1 MKKVYLS
8 FFGVL
13 AFGLV
18 GVAQKNTA
26 KPLNTKKFAPLELK
40 AKPGVVA
47 PEKGITIWQNDFS
60 NAAQWTTSNDPQGTP
75 AHTAGDWTITTNV
88 AGIPVAALAPAGHTT
103 AANGFAFIN
112 SDAAGGNAFQNASIV
127 FNQNIDLSAEA
138 NVLLKFEQSHR
149 RYAETTYVLWS
160 TDGGATWNEVE
171 VNGDM
176 AVNTNTTNP
185 ADYQV
190 NLSNEIG
197 GQDSVRIGFK
207 YTGNFDWF
215 WAIDDVKITTPD
227 DHDVAL
233 SGLYWGSTGAW
244 GARLPYYQIPTAQV
258 TAIDFSGVIAN
269 NGLLNQNATFGVQ
282 AGAFV
287 GSSAPTLIPAFS
299 SDTANCTTSLT
310 PAAANATI
318 TVNAGVQIDSTDA
331 TPADNNI
338 AGAATIVVNP
348 NIYARDIDDIASGS
362 YNQGFGFEVGN
373 IFDIYAADEISAI
386 DVYIHPGANVGAE
399 MYVKLYSIDAQTGD
413 FVFVDESAPY
423 TLGANDVDALLTLPL
438 QGGAFTLNAGEP
450 YLVVAG
456 SNGDGGATDD
466 LIVGTCGV
474 SEAQTT
480 FYLDLTDNTWYYTT
494 ATPMVR
500 MNFSNASVNEN
511 SLLNSFNVSPN
522 PAAGSATIALSG
534 KAGADATISIV
545 DVTGKEVYNT
555 LVSSLNGTATVE
567 VNTAAFG
574 NGMYL
579 VNVYSNGTKSS
590 KKLIIRN

>member
-75 AHTAGDWTITTNV
+75 AHTAGDWTISTNV

-258 TAIDFSGVIAN
+258 TAIDFSVVIAN

-331 TPADNNI
+331 TPADNTI

-555 LVSSLNGTATVE
+555 LVSALNGTATVE

>member
-40 AKPGVVA
+40 AKPGVIA

-60 NAAQWTTSNDPQGTP
+60 DPAQWTTSNDPQGTP
-75 AHTAGDWTITTNV
+75 GHTSGDWTITTSV
-88 AGIPVAALAPAGHTT
+88 AGIPVAALAPAAHTT

-112 SDAAGGNAFQNASIV
+112 SDAAGGQALQNASIV
-127 FNQNIDLSAEA
+127 FNSDIDLSAEA

-176 AVNTNTTNP
+176 AVNTNTSNP
-185 ADYQV
+185 EVLQV

-207 YTGNFDWF
+207 YTGNWDWF

-299 SDTANCTTSLT
+299 SDTANCTTSFT

-318 TVNAGVQIDSTDA
+318 TVSAGVQIDSTDA

-338 AGAATIVVNP
+338 ANAATIVVNP
-348 NIYARDIDDIASGS
+348 NVYARDLDDIASGS
-362 YNQGFGFEVGN
+362 YNEGFGFEVGN
-373 IFDIYAADEISAI
+373 IFDMYAADEISAI
-386 DVYIHPGANVGAE
+386 DVYIHPGANVGTE

-413 FVFVDESAPY
+413 FVFVDESALY

-456 SNGDGGATDD
+456 SNGDGGTTDD
-466 LIVGTCGV
+466 LIVGTCGQ

-480 FYLDLTDNTWYYTT
+480 FYLDLTDNTWYYTS
-494 ATPMVR
+494 ATSMVR

-522 PAAGSATIALSG
+522 PVAGSATIALSG

-590 KKLIIRN
+590 KKLIVRN

>member
-40 AKPGVVA
+40 AKPGVIA

-60 NAAQWTTSNDPQGTP
+60 DPAQWTTSNDPQGTP
-75 AHTAGDWTITTNV
+75 GHTSGDWTITTNV
-88 AGIPVAALAPAGHTT
+88 AGIPVAALAPAAHTT

-112 SDAAGGNAFQNASIV
+112 SDAAGGQALQNASIV
-127 FNQNIDLSAEA
+127 FNSDIDLSAEA

-176 AVNTNTTNP
+176 AVNTNTSNP
-185 ADYQV
+185 EVLQV

-207 YTGNFDWF
+207 YTGNWDWF

-299 SDTANCTTSLT
+299 SDTANCTTSFT

-318 TVNAGVQIDSTDA
+318 TVSAGVQIDSTDA

-338 AGAATIVVNP
+338 ANAATIVVNP
-348 NIYARDIDDIASGS
+348 NVYARDLDDIASGS
-362 YNQGFGFEVGN
+362 YNEGFGFEVGN
-373 IFDIYAADEISAI
+373 IFDMYAADEISAI
-386 DVYIHPGANVGAE
+386 DVYIHPGANVGTE

-413 FVFVDESAPY
+413 RQFVDESAPY

-466 LIVGTCGV
+466 LIVGTCGQ
-474 SEAQTT
+474 SEAQTS
-480 FYLDLTDNTWYYTT
+480 FYYDMTNTTWYYTSS
-494 ATPMVR
+494 TPMVR

-522 PAAGSATIALSG
+522 PVAGSATIALSG

-590 KKLIIRN
+590 KKLIVRN

>member
-40 AKPGVVA
+40 AKPGVIA

-60 NAAQWTTSNDPQGTP
+60 DLAQWTTSNDPQGTP
-75 AHTAGDWTITTNV
+75 GHTSGDWTITTNV
-88 AGIPVAALAPAGHTT
+88 AVIPVAALAPAVHTT

-112 SDAAGGNAFQNASIV
+112 SDAAGVQALQNASIV
-127 FNQNIDLSAEA
+127 FNSDIDLSAEA

-176 AVNTNTTNP
+176 AVNTNTSNP
-185 ADYQV
+185 EVLQV

-207 YTGNFDWF
+207 YTGNWDWF

-299 SDTANCTTSLT
+299 SDTANCTTSFT

-318 TVNAGVQIDSTDA
+318 TVSAGVQIDSTDA

-338 AGAATIVVNP
+338 ANAATIVVNP
-348 NIYARDIDDIASGS
+348 NVYARDLDDIASGS
-362 YNQGFGFEVGN
+362 YNEGFGFEVGN
-373 IFDIYAADEISAI
+373 IFDMYAADEISAI
-386 DVYIHPGANVGAE
+386 DVYIHPGANVGTE

-413 FVFVDESAPY
+413 RQFVDESAPY

-466 LIVGTCGV
+466 LIVGTCGQ
-474 SEAQTT
+474 SEAQTS
-480 FYLDLTDNTWYYTT
+480 FYYDMTNTTWYYTSS
-494 ATPMVR
+494 TPMVR

-522 PAAGSATIALSG
+522 PVAGSATIALSG

-590 KKLIIRN
+590 KKLIVRN

>member
-8 FFGVL
+8 FFGVM

-60 NAAQWTTSNDPQGTP
+60 NAAQWTTANYPQGTP
-75 AHTAGDWTITTNV
+75 AHTAGDWTISTNV

-112 SDAAGGNAFQNASIV
+112 SDAAGGNATQNASIV
-127 FNQNIDLSAEA
+127 FNQNIDLTSEA

-149 RYAETTYVLWS
+149 RYAESTYVLWS
-160 TDGGATWNEVE
+160 TNGGTTWNEVE

-176 AVNTNTTNP
+176 ATNTNTTNP
-185 ADYQV
+185 ATLQL

-197 GQDSVRIGFK
+197 GHDSVRIGFK

-269 NGLLNQNATFGVQ
+269 NGMVNQNATFGVQ
-282 AGAFV
+282 AGAYV

-299 SDTANCTTSLT
+299 SDTADCIASFT
-310 PAAANATI
+310 PATANATI

-331 TPADNNI
+331 TPADNTI
-338 AGAATIVVNP
+338 AGAATIKINP
-348 NIYARDIDDIASGS
+348 NVYARDLDDIASGS

-373 IFDIYAADEISAI
+373 IFDVYAADELSAI

-474 SEAQTT
+474 SEMQTT

-590 KKLIIRN
+590 KKLIVRN

>member
-75 AHTAGDWTITTNV
+75 AHTAGDWTISTNV

-185 ADYQV
+185 ATLQL

-269 NGLLNQNATFGVQ
+269 NGMVNQIATFGVQ
-282 AGAFV
+282 AGAYV

-299 SDTANCTTSLT
+299 SDTADCIASFT
-310 PAAANATI
+310 PATANATI

-331 TPADNNI
+331 TPADNTI
-338 AGAATIVVNP
+338 AGAATIKINP
-348 NIYARDIDDIASGS
+348 NVYARDLDDIASGS
-362 YNQGFGFEVGN
+362 FNQGFGFEVGN
-373 IFDIYAADEISAI
+373 IFDVYAADELSAI

>member
-18 GVAQKNTA
+18 GIAQKNTA

-60 NAAQWTTSNDPQGTP
+60 DPAEWTTSNDPQGTP
-75 AHTAGDWTITTNV
+75 PHTSGDWTITTDV
-88 AGIPVAALAPAGHTT
+88 TVIPVTALSPAAHTT
-103 AANGFAFIN
+103 AANGFAFID
-112 SDAAGGNAFQNASIV
+112 SDGAGGNATQNASIV

-160 TDGGATWNEVE
+160 TDGGANWNEIE

-176 AVNTNTTNP
+176 AVNTNTSNP
-185 ADYQV
+185 EALQV
-190 NLSNEIG
+190 NMSAEIG
-197 GQDSVRIGFK
+197 GHDSVRIGFK
-207 YTGNFDWF
+207 YVGQWDWF

-233 SGLYWGSTGAW
+233 TGLYWGSTGAW
-244 GARLPYYQIPTAQV
+244 GSRLPYYQIPTSQV
-258 TAIDFSGVIAN
+258 TAIDFSGIIAN

-299 SDTANCTTSLT
+299 SDTANCTSSFT

-318 TVNAGVQIDSTDA
+318 TVSAGVQIDSTDA
-331 TPADNNI
+331 TPGDNTIAD
-338 AGAATIVVNP
+338 AATIVVNP
-348 NIYARDIDDIASGS
+348 NIYARDLDDIVSGS

-373 IFDIYAADEISAI
+373 IFDMYATDDISAI
-386 DVYIHPGANVGAE
+386 DVYIHPGANVGTE

-413 FVFVDESAPY
+413 FVFVDESTPY

-456 SNGDGGATDD
+456 SNGDGGATND
-466 LIVGTCGV
+466 LIVGTCGQ
-474 SEAQTT
+474 SEALTT
-480 FYLDLTDNTWYYTT
+480 FYLDLTDNTWYYTSS
-494 ATPMVR
+494 TPMVR

-511 SLLNSFNVSPN
+511 SLLSSFNVSPN
-522 PAAGSATIALSG
+522 PATGNTTIALNS
-534 KAGADATISIV
+534 KTGAEAIISIV

-555 LVSSLNGTATVE
+555 LVTSLNGTTSVE
-567 VNTAAFG
+567 VNTTAFE

-579 VNVYSNGTKSS
+579 VNVYTNGTKSS
-590 KKLIIRN
+590 KKLIVRN

>member
-8 FFGVL
+8 FFGVM

-60 NAAQWTTSNDPQGTP
+60 NAAQWTTANYPQGTP
-75 AHTAGDWTITTNV
+75 AHTAGDWTISTNV

-112 SDAAGGNAFQNASIV
+112 SDAAGGNATQNASIV
-127 FNQNIDLSAEA
+127 FNQNIDLTSEA

-149 RYAETTYVLWS
+149 RYAESTYVLWS
-160 TDGGATWNEVE
+160 TNGGTTWNEVE

-176 AVNTNTTNP
+176 ATNTNTTNP
-185 ADYQV
+185 ATLQL

-197 GQDSVRIGFK
+197 GHDSVRIGFK

-269 NGLLNQNATFGVQ
+269 NGMVNQNATFGVQ
-282 AGAFV
+282 AGAYV

-299 SDTANCTTSLT
+299 SDTADCIASFT
-310 PAAANATI
+310 PATANATI

-331 TPADNNI
+331 TPADNTI
-338 AGAATIVVNP
+338 AGAATIKINP
-348 NIYARDIDDIASGS
+348 NVYARDLDDIASGS
-362 YNQGFGFEVGN
+362 FNQGFGFEVGN
-373 IFDIYAADEISAI
+373 IFDVYAADELSAI

-590 KKLIIRN
+590 KKLIVRN

>member
-8 FFGVL
+8 FFGVM

-60 NAAQWTTSNDPQGTP
+60 NAAQWTTANYPQGTP
-75 AHTAGDWTITTNV
+75 AHTAGDWTISTNV

-149 RYAETTYVLWS
+149 RYAESTYVLWS
-160 TDGGATWNEVE
+160 TNGGTTWNEVE

-176 AVNTNTTNP
+176 ATNTNTTNP
-185 ADYQV
+185 ATLQL

-197 GQDSVRIGFK
+197 GHDSVRIGFK

-269 NGLLNQNATFGVQ
+269 NGMVNQNATFGVQ
-282 AGAFV
+282 AGAYV

-299 SDTANCTTSLT
+299 SDTADCIASFT
-310 PAAANATI
+310 PATANATI

-331 TPADNNI
+331 TPADNTI
-338 AGAATIVVNP
+338 AGAATIKINP
-348 NIYARDIDDIASGS
+348 NVYARDLDDIASGS

-373 IFDIYAADEISAI
+373 IFDVYAADELSAI

-474 SEAQTT
+474 SEMQTT

-590 KKLIIRN
+590 KKLIVRN

>member
-40 AKPGVVA
+40 AKPGVIA

-60 NAAQWTTSNDPQGTP
+60 DPAQWTTSNDPQGTP
-75 AHTAGDWTITTNV
+75 GHTSGDWTITTNV
-88 AGIPVAALAPAGHTT
+88 AGIPVAALAPAAHTT

-112 SDAAGGNAFQNASIV
+112 SDAAGGQALQNASIV
-127 FNQNIDLSAEA
+127 FNSDIDLSAEA

-176 AVNTNTTNP
+176 AVNTNTSNP
-185 ADYQV
+185 EVLQV

-207 YTGNFDWF
+207 YTGNWDWF

-299 SDTANCTTSLT
+299 SDTANCTTSFT

-318 TVNAGVQIDSTDA
+318 TVSAGVQIDSTDA

-338 AGAATIVVNP
+338 ANAATIVVNP
-348 NIYARDIDDIASGS
+348 NVYARDLDDIASGS
-362 YNQGFGFEVGN
+362 YNEGFGFEVGN
-373 IFDIYAADEISAI
+373 IFDMYAADEISAI
-386 DVYIHPGANVGAE
+386 DVYIHPGANVGTE

-413 FVFVDESAPY
+413 RQFVDESVPY

-466 LIVGTCGV
+466 LIVGTCGQ
-474 SEAQTT
+474 SEAQTS
-480 FYLDLTDNTWYYTT
+480 FYYDMTNTTWYYTSS
-494 ATPMVR
+494 TPMVR

-522 PAAGSATIALSG
+522 PVAGSATIALSG

-590 KKLIIRN
+590 KKLIVRN

>member
-47 PEKGITIWQNDFS
+47 PAKGITIWQNDFS

-75 AHTAGDWTITTNV
+75 AHTAGDWTISTNV

-185 ADYQV
+185 ATLQL

-269 NGLLNQNATFGVQ
+269 NGMVNQIATFGVQ
-282 AGAFV
+282 AGAYV

-299 SDTANCTTSLT
+299 SDTADCIASFT
-310 PAAANATI
+310 PATANATI

-331 TPADNNI
+331 TPADNTI
-338 AGAATIVVNP
+338 AGAATIKINP
-348 NIYARDIDDIASGS
+348 NVYARDLDDIASGS
-362 YNQGFGFEVGN
+362 FNQGFGFEVGN
-373 IFDIYAADEISAI
+373 IFDVYAADELSAI

>member
-590 KKLIIRN
+590 KKLIVRN

>member
-40 AKPGVVA
+40 AKPGVIA
-47 PEKGITIWQNDFS
+47 PEKGITLWQNDFS
-60 NAAQWTTSNDPQGTP
+60 DPAQWTTSNDPQGTP
-75 AHTAGDWTITTNV
+75 GHTSGDWTITTSV
-88 AGIPVAALAPAGHTT
+88 AGIPVAALAPAAHTT

-112 SDAAGGNAFQNASIV
+112 SDAAGGQALQNASIV
-127 FNQNIDLSAEA
+127 FNSDIDLSAEA

-176 AVNTNTTNP
+176 AVNTNTSNP
-185 ADYQV
+185 EVLQV

-207 YTGNFDWF
+207 YTGNWDWF

-299 SDTANCTTSLT
+299 SDTANCTTSFT

-318 TVNAGVQIDSTDA
+318 TVSAGVQIDSTDA

-338 AGAATIVVNP
+338 ANAATIVVNP
-348 NIYARDIDDIASGS
+348 NVYARDLDDIASGS
-362 YNQGFGFEVGN
+362 YNEGFGFEVGN
-373 IFDIYAADEISAI
+373 VFDMYAADEISAI
-386 DVYIHPGANVGAE
+386 DVYIHPGANVGTE

-413 FVFVDESAPY
+413 FVFVDESALY

-456 SNGDGGATDD
+456 SNGDGGTTDD
-466 LIVGTCGV
+466 LIVGTCGQ
-474 SEAQTT
+474 SEVQTT
-480 FYLDLTDNTWYYTT
+480 FYLDLNDNTWYYTSAT
-494 ATPMVR
+494 AMVR

-522 PAAGSATIALSG
+522 PVAGSATIALSG

-590 KKLIIRN
+590 KKLIVRN

>member
-60 NAAQWTTSNDPQGTP
+60 NPAQWITSNDPQGTP
-75 AHTAGDWTITTNV
+75 AHTSGDWTITTNV

-112 SDAAGGNAFQNASIV
+112 SDAAGGNATQNASIV
-127 FNQNIDLSAEA
+127 FNQNIDLTSEA

-160 TDGGATWNEVE
+160 TDGGTTWNEVE

-207 YTGNFDWF
+207 YVGQFDWF

-299 SDTANCTTSLT
+299 SDTADCTTSFT

-338 AGAATIVVNP
+338 AGAATIVINP
-348 NIYARDIDDIASGS
+348 NVYARDIDDIASGS

-373 IFDIYAADEISAI
+373 IFDVYAADEISAI
-386 DVYIHPGANVGAE
+386 DVYIHPGANVGTE

-466 LIVGTCGV
+466 LIVGTCGQ

-494 ATPMVR
+494 ATAMVR
-500 MNFSNASVNEN
+500 MNFSNASVDEN

-534 KAGADATISIV
+534 KAGADASISIV

-567 VNTAAFG
+567 VNTATFG

-590 KKLIIRN
+590 KKLIVRN